1 MLTLHEPPSTQSPFA
16 WHQCYWC
23 QGDVTSTT
31 SKGTTPSSSLLRA
44 HAPNH
49 LPPSALRA
57 SASYS
62 RWSLQVAVSP
72 CWMVVLPNVSSACL
86 SQDAWVMIPAAHQVH
101 MPVSSLMSSAF
112 PKTVRRLGRL
122 SALFRL
128 KRFLAGKFSRSSP
141 FLPFRPP
148 GLLAT
153 QISPTAVALTTG
165 QPWLFHSSRTCV
177 VTFTGIEYASRPNQ
191 AIDGRGLSPHK
202 TRSLVGCSTVGFP
215 ESGWRSWSHLGCL
228 PMPRELKCSLTSAS
242 P

>member
-1 MLTLHEPPSTQSPFA
+1 
-16 WHQCYWC
+16 
-23 QGDVTSTT
+23 
-31 SKGTTPSSSLLRA
+31 
-44 HAPNH
+44 
-49 LPPSALRA
+49 
-57 SASYS
+57 
-62 RWSLQVAVSP
+62 
-72 CWMVVLPNVSSACL
+72 
-86 SQDAWVMIPAAHQVH
+86 MIPAAHQVH

-215 ESGWRSWSHLGCL
+215 ESGWRPWLSPLGL
-228 PMPRELKCSLTSAS
+228 PMTTEA
-242 P
+242 

>member
-72 CWMVVLPNVSSACL
+72 CWRVVLPNVSSACL

-112 PKTVRRLGRL
+112 PQTVRRLGRL

-202 TRSLVGCSTVGFP
+202 TRSLVGCSMVGFP
-215 ESGWRSWSHLGCL
+215 ASGSGLGSARHFPETAL
-228 PMPRELKCSLTSAS
+228 PVPCEA
-242 P
+242 